1 MMKAWQ
7 QELET
12 RWDSVRFKG
21 RSLGWYA
28 ADSPHMSTLADQC
41 GMRWYETRGDDRV
54 CDFMAYDAHGI
65 FNNLPSF
72 SRIKCQHLI
81 EVLEAASAAVEVS
94 TSTIADA
101 GRAFTLTCS
110 EVLELWGVPS
120 DYPLHLLP
128 LGTRLMN
135 FCEAQGITTL
145 PGLLEAWS
153 SLGRAGLLAQENIGK
168 RTVDELQDFAQ
179 AIASADATVVR
190 RWLPLNEAE
199 TGLCLRRLLALSF
212 GMLSPTVVAILMRR
226 LVDKLTLEE
235 VGEEHGMTRERVRQL
250 EAAYLRDV
258 SEILAFFA
266 QERATMLDAWMEG
279 QEWASRV
286 LPQSTPDAAA
296 LILTA
301 IETSFAESGE
311 GMARRLADEAA
322 MLSWME
328 SIMAHHDLH
337 LGGVELQAF
346 LDATVPV
353 EKQTDFLMQLA
364 ASRGVVLDQ
373 SSGLVKPSSPCV
385 RDTVCALLQQEE
397 QPIPLT
403 WLAIRVQAIEGCEEG
418 DADFI
423 LRNRYRWSQLGFLDL
438 AKVLWN
444 Q

>member
-1 MMKAWQ
+1 MKVWQ

-12 RWDSVRFKG
+12 RWESVRSKG
-21 RSLGWYA
+21 RTLGWHA
-28 ADSPHMSTLADQC
+28 ADSPHMSTLAAQS
-41 GMRWYETRGDDRV
+41 GMRWYEARGDDRV
-54 CDFMAYDAHGI
+54 GDFMAHDAHGL
-65 FNNLPSF
+65 FNNLCSF
-72 SRIKCQHLI
+72 GRIKCQHLI

-94 TSTIADA
+94 TTSSADA
-101 GRAFTLTCS
+101 GRAFTLNCS

-145 PGLLEAWS
+145 SGLLEAWS
-153 SLGRAGLLAQENIGK
+153 SLGRAGLLAHENIGK

-258 SEILAFFA
+258 GAILDFFA
-266 QERATMLDAWMEG
+266 QERAAMIEAWMEG
-279 QEWASRV
+279 REWQGRV
-286 LPQSTPDAAA
+286 LPQNSREAVT
-296 LILTA
+296 LILA
-301 IETSFAESGE
+301 GIEACFTNSGQ

-322 MLSWME
+322 MQSWLESLLSH
-328 SIMAHHDLH
+328 ADLH

-353 EKQTDFLMQLA
+353 ERQTDFLMQLA
-364 ASRGVVLDQ
+364 ASRGVVVDQ
-373 SSGLVKPSSPCV
+373 TSGLVKPSSPCV
-385 RDTVCALLQQEE
+385 RDAMCAILAQEE
-397 QPIPLT
+397 APIPLT
-403 WLAIRVQAIEGCEEG
+403 WLAIRVQGIEGCAEG